1 MCFTRSVRKI
11 LGTKT
16 GGGKTFK
23 GRIWPVC
30 CSVRHSRWLVACLG
44 WQWPLGEIILGS
56 HLCPDLSHKCCKEL
70 REGCFVSNC
79 QEFFSYYVKPYAT
92 IDQASDSVFSQ
103 PNVTRVS
110 LKHYQCNSGQRWQHT
125 KATNKQTNNA
135 RSFYICITA
144 TLSFGCLIYE
154 GSMPFIL
161 QCMNVAILQEQ
172 KNTKS
177 IKECNNSAQQLS
189 WCHRFLSTYVH
200 WNQLVSFCVH
210 VCSKVSISVHLYP

>member
-44 WQWPLGEIILGS
+44 RQWPLGEIILGS

-70 REGCFVSNC
+70 REGCFVSDC

-103 PNVTRVS
+103 PNVND
-110 LKHYQCNSGQRWQHT
+110 KQC
-125 KATNKQTNNA
+125 KK
-135 RSFYICITA
+135 
-144 TLSFGCLIYE
+144 
-154 GSMPFIL
+154 
-161 QCMNVAILQEQ
+161 
-172 KNTKS
+172 
-177 IKECNNSAQQLS
+177 
-189 WCHRFLSTYVH
+189 FL
-200 WNQLVSFCVH
+200 
-210 VCSKVSISVHLYP
+210 HLYNGNIIFWVFACFCPLMSIGVNLFPFVSMYAQKCP